1 MKKILIRT
9 FSLVFFLQ
17 VISPPL
23 LADQLGLQAPDI
35 EPPTIVFDA
44 NNTEIE
50 EGIKTFSATV
60 TDNVGVANVTLYF
73 KSPNDVSFTPRKMKR
88 SNTDPNT
95 YTTQITVDSV
105 ITKKL
110 EIYLRADDVSGN
122 SIFEGQKFSP
132 LTYTVVPRVETKEVI
147 PTVTEPAVAAAA
159 AKGEEEGMSTMTK
172 ILIGVGAAIILGSAG
187 GGGGGGP
194 AAPTTGTITITTDIP
209 GN

>member
-1 MKKILIRT
+1 MKKILIRIL
-9 FSLVFFLQ
+9 SLLFFLQ
-17 VISPPL
+17 VVSPPA
-23 LADQLGLQAPDI
+23 LAAQLGLQAPDV
-35 EPPTIVFDA
+35 EPPTILFDQGKA
-44 NNTEIE
+44 EIE

-73 KSPNDVSFTPRKMKR
+73 KGPNDVVFTPREMRR
-88 SNTDPNT
+88 SKTDANV
-95 YTTQITVDSV
+95 YTVQLTIDPAIS
-105 ITKKL
+105 KKL

-132 LTYTVVPRVETKEVI
+132 LTYTVVPRQEAEEVI
-147 PTVTEPAVAAAA
+147 PTVTEPSVAAKAEE
-159 AKGEEEGMSTMTK
+159 KEEGMSTMTM
-172 ILIGVGAAIILGSAG
+172 ILIGLGVAALAGGG